1 MTEFIQLVFSGI
13 ATGSIYGLI
22 ALGFVVIYKATGTFN
37 FAQGGFVLLGAYL
50 TYQFAVEW
58 DIGFGVSLI
67 AAMVCMALIA
77 AGLERLVMRRMVGK
91 PAFTVILVTV
101 GLLVIIQQMVP
112 IIWDLPGYTLNTPW
126 TGETSQIGDVTISHV
141 DVATIVLVGVVFGV
155 FFLFFN
161 HTRTGAGMRAA
172 AFDQEA
178 AAAQGIS
185 VSRSFLISWAIA
197 GAVGVISGVMLVAES
212 GSLSPAIGF
221 AALAAFP
228 AMILGGLDSPGGA
241 VVGGV
246 LIGVA
251 EVLARRYLDFDWLGA
266 DFASVL
272 PYLILILV
280 LLIRPTGLFGTRMV
294 ERV

>member
-1 MTEFIQLVFSGI
+1 VTEFIQLLFSGI

-37 FAQGGFVLLGAYL
+37 FAQGGFVLLGAYV
-50 TYQFAVEW
+50 TYQFAVAWE
-58 DIGFGVSLI
+58 IPFGISFL
-67 AAMVCMALIA
+67 AAMLCLALIA

-91 PAFTVILVTV
+91 PAFTV
-101 GLLVIIQQMVP
+101 P

-126 TGETSQIGDVTISHV
+126 TGDTTTIGDVTISHV
-141 DVATIVLVGVVFGV
+141 DIATIVLAAVVFGI

-161 HTRTGAGMRAA
+161 YTRTGTGMRAA

-197 GAVGVISGVMLVAES
+197 GAVGVVAGVMLVAES

-251 EVLARRYLDFDWLGA
+251 EVMTRRYLDVDWLGA

>member
-1 MTEFIQLVFSGI
+1 MTEFVQLLFSGV
-13 ATGSIYGLI
+13 ATGAVYALI
-22 ALGFVVIYKATGTFN
+22 ALGFVIIYKATGTFN

-50 TYQFAVEW
+50 TYQFAGEW
-58 DIGFGVSLI
+58 ELPFGISFV
-67 AAMVCMALIA
+67 AAMVSLALIA

-101 GLLVIIQQMVP
+101 GLLVIIQQIVP
-112 IIWDLPGYTLNTPW
+112 ILWDLPGYTLNTPW
-126 TGETSQIGDVTISHV
+126 TGDRSQFGDITISHV
-141 DVATIVLVGVVFGV
+141 DVATIILATVVFGV
-155 FFLFFN
+155 FFVFFRF
-161 HTRTGAGMRAA
+161 TRTGTGMRAA

-178 AAAQGIS
+178 AAAQGVS

-197 GAVGVISGVMLVAES
+197 GAVGTVAGVMLVAES
-212 GSLSPAIGF
+212 GSLTPAIGY

-241 VVGGV
+241 LVGGIIV
-246 LIGVA
+246 GVA
-251 EVLARRYLDFDWLGA
+251 EVMTRQYLDFDWLGA

-272 PYLILILV
+272 PYLILIVV
-280 LLIRPTGLFGTRMV
+280 LLVRPTGLFGTRMV

>member
-1 MTEFIQLVFSGI
+1 MTEFIQLLFSGV
-13 ATGSIYGLI
+13 ATGAIYGLI

-58 DIGFGVSLI
+58 EIGFGLSLI
-67 AAMVCMALIA
+67 TAMVCMALVA

-101 GLLVIIQQMVP
+101 GLLVIIQQIVP

-126 TGETSQIGDVTISHV
+126 TGDTSQIGDVTISHV
-141 DVATIVLVGVVFGV
+141 DIATIVLVGIVFGIFFV
-155 FFLFFN
+155 FFTY
-161 HTRTGAGMRAA
+161 TRTGTGMRAA

-197 GAVGVISGVMLVAES
+197 GAVGVVAGVMLVAES

-246 LIGVA
+246 LIGIA
-251 EVLARRYLDFDWLGA
+251 EVMTRRYLDFEWLGA

-272 PYLILILV
+272 PYLSLILV
-280 LLIRPTGLFGTRMV
+280 LLVRPTGLFGTRMV